1 MPALGHI
8 NIPADPDK
16 RASLLGLQDKPYVAK
31 QLINF
36 MLDIL
41 LLPYGY
47 VLYNIV
53 FSLQRFFSCANVN
66 INC

>member
-1 MPALGHI
+1 MLIIMPALGHI

-36 MLDIL
+36 MLDVCHMGEIYAIQLHYSFKYL
-41 LLPYGY
+41 LS
-47 VLYNIV
+47 I
-53 FSLQRFFSCANVN
+53 
-66 INC
+66 

>member
-1 MPALGHI
+1 MSDCNIVWQCFSLMLIIMPALGHI

-41 LLPYGY
+41 LLPYG
-47 VLYNIV
+47 
-53 FSLQRFFSCANVN
+53 
-66 INC
+66 